1 MWIFFY
7 NLIRYFLLYPIL
19 LILSLISGK
28 KRKFFLKRF
37 FQDLSFLKKEAVIMI
52 HCSSMGETNLA
63 DPLIRR
69 LLREREEK
77 ILLSVFTDTGYENVK
92 NRYSSEERVQI
103 IRFPLD
109 DYFLV
114 KKTLKAV
121 NLKMLIVVETEIWP
135 NLIKQSSQE
144 GKVMFINGRIS
155 DKSIESYR
163 KFRFF
168 LREIFKKTDYFFMQS
183 EVDKDRIISLGA
195 PAERVENIGN
205 LKFSINFETYSEEEL
220 EKTKEL
226 ITAENREIYV
236 FGSTREY
243 EEEKILPYLK
253 NMKEKR
259 LLIIVPRHLQR
270 VNEIERV
277 LEGNGFSHN
286 KFSDLLQN
294 GRDGKKNAL
303 IVDMMGVQ
311 RKFYA
316 LCHVA
321 FVGGTLVNIGGHSL
335 LEPLFYGKTP
345 VFGPY
350 LNNVKDISREL
361 LLKGLGYEIKKGEN
375 FPIIARTI
383 LDSEDKKIKIEKLF
397 RENSKTLEKIVEKI
411 DKMI

>member
-28 KRKFFLKRF
+28 KRNFFLKRF

-205 LKFSINFETYSEEEL
+205 
-220 EKTKEL
+220 
-226 ITAENREIYV
+226 
-236 FGSTREY
+236 
-243 EEEKILPYLK
+243 
-253 NMKEKR
+253 
-259 LLIIVPRHLQR
+259 
-270 VNEIERV
+270 
-277 LEGNGFSHN
+277 
-286 KFSDLLQN
+286 
-294 GRDGKKNAL
+294 
-303 IVDMMGVQ
+303 
-311 RKFYA
+311 
-316 LCHVA
+316 
-321 FVGGTLVNIGGHSL
+321 
-335 LEPLFYGKTP
+335 
-345 VFGPY
+345 
-350 LNNVKDISREL
+350 
-361 LLKGLGYEIKKGEN
+361 
-375 FPIIARTI
+375 
-383 LDSEDKKIKIEKLF
+383 
-397 RENSKTLEKIVEKI
+397 
-411 DKMI
+411 